1 MESLFGLESVSRHG
15 EDLLIQ
21 LLLSLVKCNGY
32 ISLLI
37 MLQSKCKES
46 LLKDSHFGLFFE
58 MTMDRLGV
66 TNICKV
72 VMLMTVLKHYARVF

>member
-1 MESLFGLESVSRHG
+1 M
-15 EDLLIQ
+15 IQ
-21 LLLSLVKCNGY
+21 LLLSLVKCNEY

-58 MTMDRLGV
+58 MMMDRLGV

-72 VMLMTVLKHYARVF
+72 VMLMTALKHYARVF